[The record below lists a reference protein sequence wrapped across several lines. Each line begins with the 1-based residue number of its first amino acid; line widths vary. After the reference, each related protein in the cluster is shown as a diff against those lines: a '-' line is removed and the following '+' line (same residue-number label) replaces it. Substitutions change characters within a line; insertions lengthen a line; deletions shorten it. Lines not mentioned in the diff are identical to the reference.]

1 MATDKEIRKFI
12 QDNMPEIQ
20 DNDRFMKDL
29 VRQIDLLPT
38 PYTLSGKSDE
48 DIQKTKAVILRLV
61 SEMKRRYRRRAIL
74 SVFAISGVLAMAM
87 GTLYIVPSL
96 RDFALEYTLYLCVG
110 FSAVLLLAVFGS
122 LRRVLW

>member
-12 QDNMPEIQ
+12 QDNMPEVK
-20 DNDRFMKDL
+20 DNDRFMEDL
-29 VRQIDLLPT
+29 VRQINLLPT
-38 PYTLSGKSDE
+38 PYPLSGRSDE
-48 DIQKTKAVILRLV
+48 DIQQARTAVLRIV
-61 SEMKRRYRRRAIL
+61 SELKRRYRRNAIL
-74 SVFAISGVLAMAM
+74 SAAAISGILAVAM